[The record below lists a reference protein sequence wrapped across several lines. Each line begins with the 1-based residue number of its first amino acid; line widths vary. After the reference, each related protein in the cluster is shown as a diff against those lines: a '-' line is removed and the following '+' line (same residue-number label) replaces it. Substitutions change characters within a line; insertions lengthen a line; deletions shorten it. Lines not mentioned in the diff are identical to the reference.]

1 MQSKNII
8 INIDGI
14 KLQVLQIRSKFCK
27 SHVEEVER
35 LGQQKVNVT
44 FYSESDFIWA
54 SNFDGLEHF

>member
-1 MQSKNII
+1 MQSKHII

-14 KLQVLQIRSKFCK
+14 KLQVLQIRSKFRK

-44 FYSESDFIWA
+44 FYSESKFYL
-54 SNFDGLEHF
+54 GK

>member
-14 KLQVLQIRSKFCK
+14 KLQVLQIWSKFRK